1 MPCSH
6 TPHTARSEWAHG
18 ETPSVLP
25 APPLQLL
32 LQATAFG
39 EILEIKGKER
49 GKGEREEKEGRE
61 GREGRREGGRE
72 IGREGGE
79 GSNLKRSW
87 YNSADF
93 FFEWSTGMSIVRSLP
108 PPLPSNS
115 PSSTTRKYKARV
127 TAWKTAGSAPF
138 TWSSRVSQTVLCKGI
153 LREVCRSEGVRE

>member
-32 LQATAFG
+32 SQATAFG

-61 GREGRREGGRE
+61 GREGGRVGG
-72 IGREGGE
+72 
-79 GSNLKRSW
+79 K
-87 YNSADF
+87 
-93 FFEWSTGMSIVRSLP
+93 
-108 PPLPSNS
+108 
-115 PSSTTRKYKARV
+115 
-127 TAWKTAGSAPF
+127 
-138 TWSSRVSQTVLCKGI
+138 
-153 LREVCRSEGVRE
+153 